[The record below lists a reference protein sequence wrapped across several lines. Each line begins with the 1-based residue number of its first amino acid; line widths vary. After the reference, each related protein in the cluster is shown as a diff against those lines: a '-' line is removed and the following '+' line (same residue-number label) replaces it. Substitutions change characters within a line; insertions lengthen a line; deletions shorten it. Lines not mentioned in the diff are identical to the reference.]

1 MKRHTR
7 PLDAL
12 ANIYTSQNK
21 RCPQFIQ
28 VLWGEAVCHS
38 VMGQTFELNLVEWCS
53 INLDLCLS

>member
-1 MKRHTR
+1 MMRYTR
-7 PLDAL
+7 PSDML

-38 VMGQTFELNLVEWCS
+38 VMGQKFELNLVE
-53 INLDLCLS
+53 